1 MNMNYRDSLKPHLTS
16 SYASKSSAQFGWART
31 VGRGGGDDII
41 EMTQMYRNIQ
51 LNLFCVH
58 LILRGCD
65 PSDIELVITEL
76 MLQIS
81 YMI

>member
-1 MNMNYRDSLKPHLTS
+1 MNLNYRDILKPHLTS
-16 SYASKSSAQFGWART
+16 SYASKSGTQFGWAR
-31 VGRGGGDDII
+31 RGDII
-41 EMTQMYRNIQ
+41 EMTQMYKNIQ
-51 LNLFCVH
+51 PNLFCVH
-58 LILRGCD
+58 LILRCCD

>member
-1 MNMNYRDSLKPHLTS
+1 MNLNYRDILKPHLTS
-16 SYASKSSAQFGWART
+16 SYASKSGTQFGWAR
-31 VGRGGGDDII
+31 RGDII
-41 EMTQMYRNIQ
+41 EMTQMYNNIQ
-51 LNLFCVH
+51 PNLFSVH
-58 LILRGCD
+58 LILRGCF